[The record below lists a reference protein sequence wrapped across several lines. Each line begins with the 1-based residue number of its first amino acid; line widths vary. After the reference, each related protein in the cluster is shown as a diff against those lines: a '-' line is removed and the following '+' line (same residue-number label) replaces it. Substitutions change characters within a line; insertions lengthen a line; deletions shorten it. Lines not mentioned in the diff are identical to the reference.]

1 MEVNSAERLK
11 CFIWIP
17 FAGRILI
24 GPLLLAYMRSLIS
37 FLSDHQIR
45 RGKKLLIA
53 LMSRFALGR
62 WLSTRADMWEI
73 LGNLDL
79 R

>member
-1 MEVNSAERLK
+1 MLYLDSFRRSDSNRSIIISVYEKLDFF
-11 CFIWIP
+11 FI
-17 FAGRILI
+17 
-24 GPLLLAYMRSLIS
+24 RS
-37 FLSDHQIR
+37 SDQT
-45 RGKKLLIA
+45 GKKLLIA

>member
-1 MEVNSAERLK
+1 MLYLDSFRRSDSNRSIIISVYEKLDFF
-11 CFIWIP
+11 FI
-17 FAGRILI
+17 
-24 GPLLLAYMRSLIS
+24 RS
-37 FLSDHQIR
+37 SDQT
-45 RGKKLLIA
+45 GKKLLIA

-62 WLSTRADMWEI
+62 WLSTCADMWEI